1 MGDTESHGKALERH
15 SSCIT
20 SALRIFLGSLENER
34 TWWYAIVPGDLDD
47 ATMYPSRGINEVQWL
62 VCLRAMKCI
71 TFTKSKGTDEPVL
84 TVKVGKIKA
93 LTAQLGHPTLEI
105 ERSIESNKQQQW
117 FIRLGKFSDPKKHF
131 MVKDQWDWARDAE
144 QHKTR

>member
-1 MGDTESHGKALERH
+1 MAGLPPSDEVHHFYEEQGHG
-15 SSCIT
+15 
-20 SALRIFLGSLENER
+20 
-34 TWWYAIVPGDLDD
+34 
-47 ATMYPSRGINEVQWL
+47 
-62 VCLRAMKCI
+62 RAR
-71 TFTKSKGTDEPVL
+71 SDGE
-84 TVKVGKIKA
+84 VGKIKA